1 MSGRTK
7 KRNTS
12 PPNTKKSDVN
22 TSLLQKR
29 SKSSIVAN
37 GRNVFQKFNNKPCP
51 KVDEWFFLIAKKNA
65 MSTVQK
71 FFHVVN
77 EIKPGGKSQL
87 GKKLAALEEKELGS
101 CNTCGNA
108 LGFKGGGT
116 SNQRNHLKNNHSLCL
131 SSATT
136 QQGGTSKQQSSIK
149 FHMSQGLLKHGRTC
163 QGKHL

>member
-51 KVDEWFFLIAKKNA
+51 KVDEWVFLIAKKNA
-65 MSTVQK
+65 MSTVWK

-77 EIKPGGKSQL
+77 EIKQGGKSQL
-87 GKKLAALEEKELGS
+87 GKKLAVLEEKS
-101 CNTCGNA
+101 WDIATCVA
-108 LGFKGGGT
+108 THYDAKVVP
-116 SNQRNHLKNNHSLCL
+116 HLICV
-131 SSATT
+131 
-136 QQGGTSKQQSSIK
+136 II
-149 FHMSQGLLKHGRTC
+149 
-163 QGKHL
+163 